1 MCWELPLS
9 SSQLSKKNNMTED
22 NKDLQIKALVTELN
36 NIKKDFAI
44 KLEEI
49 QALYLEIKQQKSIN
63 EDHQKLNGRLR
74 LELEELKLNKVQAV
88 EDAKKES
95 DELMM
100 KVISKYENK
109 IKELEFQITYES
121 SNAMDDI
128 INTASKGRGE
138 IKGRLFRGTDTTKY
152 NLLVGNTTKMG
163 QYGDIEKATTGFY
176 VTGNWSRNQNN
187 VHEEQRITETTIAK
201 LTSQ

>member
-1 MCWELPLS
+1 
-9 SSQLSKKNNMTED
+9 MTED

-49 QALYLEIKQQKSIN
+49 QALYLEIKQQKSVN
-63 EDHQKLNGRLR
+63 EDHQKLNGQLR

-100 KVISKYENK
+100 KVISKYEKK
-109 IKELEFQITYES
+109 IKELKEE
-121 SNAMDDI
+121 ADEM
-128 INTASKGRGE
+128 
-138 IKGRLFRGTDTTKY
+138 L
-152 NLLVGNTTKMG
+152 
-163 QYGDIEKATTGFY
+163 QYP
-176 VTGNWSRNQNN
+176 
-187 VHEEQRITETTIAK
+187 
-201 LTSQ
+201 

>member
-9 SSQLSKKNNMTED
+9 SSQHSKKNNMTED

-49 QALYLEIKQQKSIN
+49 QALYLEIKQQKTVN
-63 EDHQKLNGRLR
+63 EEHQKLNGQLR

-109 IKELEFQITYES
+109 IKELKEE
-121 SNAMDDI
+121 ADEM
-128 INTASKGRGE
+128 
-138 IKGRLFRGTDTTKY
+138 L
-152 NLLVGNTTKMG
+152 
-163 QYGDIEKATTGFY
+163 QYP
-176 VTGNWSRNQNN
+176 
-187 VHEEQRITETTIAK
+187 
-201 LTSQ
+201 

>member
-1 MCWELPLS
+1 
-9 SSQLSKKNNMTED
+9 MTED

-49 QALYLEIKQQKSIN
+49 QALYLEIKQQKSVN
-63 EDHQKLNGRLR
+63 EDHQKLNGQLR

-100 KVISKYENK
+100 KVISKCENK
-109 IKELEFQITYES
+109 IKELKEE
-121 SNAMDDI
+121 ADEM
-128 INTASKGRGE
+128 
-138 IKGRLFRGTDTTKY
+138 L
-152 NLLVGNTTKMG
+152 
-163 QYGDIEKATTGFY
+163 QYP
-176 VTGNWSRNQNN
+176 
-187 VHEEQRITETTIAK
+187 
-201 LTSQ
+201 

>member
-9 SSQLSKKNNMTED
+9 SSQHSKKNNMTED

-49 QALYLEIKQQKSIN
+49 QALYLEIKQQRSIN
-63 EDHQKLNGRLR
+63 EDHQKLNGQLR

-100 KVISKYENK
+100 KMISKYENK
-109 IKELEFQITYES
+109 IKELKEE
-121 SNAMDDI
+121 ADEM
-128 INTASKGRGE
+128 
-138 IKGRLFRGTDTTKY
+138 L
-152 NLLVGNTTKMG
+152 
-163 QYGDIEKATTGFY
+163 QYP
-176 VTGNWSRNQNN
+176 
-187 VHEEQRITETTIAK
+187 
-201 LTSQ
+201 

>member
-9 SSQLSKKNNMTED
+9 SSQHSKKNNMTED

-49 QALYLEIKQQKSIN
+49 QALYLEIKQQKTIN
-63 EDHQKLNGRLR
+63 EDHQKLNGQLR
-74 LELEELKLNKVQAV
+74 LELEELKLNKIQAV

-109 IKELEFQITYES
+109 IKELKEE
-121 SNAMDDI
+121 ADEM
-128 INTASKGRGE
+128 
-138 IKGRLFRGTDTTKY
+138 L
-152 NLLVGNTTKMG
+152 
-163 QYGDIEKATTGFY
+163 QYP
-176 VTGNWSRNQNN
+176 
-187 VHEEQRITETTIAK
+187 
-201 LTSQ
+201 

>member
-9 SSQLSKKNNMTED
+9 SSQHSKKNNMTED

-49 QALYLEIKQQKSIN
+49 QALYLEIKQQKGIN

-109 IKELEFQITYES
+109 IKELKEE
-121 SNAMDDI
+121 ADEM
-128 INTASKGRGE
+128 
-138 IKGRLFRGTDTTKY
+138 L
-152 NLLVGNTTKMG
+152 
-163 QYGDIEKATTGFY
+163 QYP
-176 VTGNWSRNQNN
+176 
-187 VHEEQRITETTIAK
+187 
-201 LTSQ
+201 

>member
-9 SSQLSKKNNMTED
+9 SSQHSKKNNMTED

-109 IKELEFQITYES
+109 IKELKEE
-121 SNAMDDI
+121 ADEM
-128 INTASKGRGE
+128 
-138 IKGRLFRGTDTTKY
+138 L
-152 NLLVGNTTKMG
+152 
-163 QYGDIEKATTGFY
+163 QYP
-176 VTGNWSRNQNN
+176 
-187 VHEEQRITETTIAK
+187 
-201 LTSQ
+201 

>member
-9 SSQLSKKNNMTED
+9 SSQHSKKNNMTED

-49 QALYLEIKQQKSIN
+49 QALYLEIKQQKTIN
-63 EDHQKLNGRLR
+63 EEHQKLNGQLR

-100 KVISKYENK
+100 KMISKYENK
-109 IKELEFQITYES
+109 IKELKEE
-121 SNAMDDI
+121 ADEM
-128 INTASKGRGE
+128 
-138 IKGRLFRGTDTTKY
+138 L
-152 NLLVGNTTKMG
+152 
-163 QYGDIEKATTGFY
+163 QYP
-176 VTGNWSRNQNN
+176 W
-187 VHEEQRITETTIAK
+187 
-201 LTSQ
+201 

>member
-9 SSQLSKKNNMTED
+9 SSQHSKKNNMTED

-49 QALYLEIKQQKSIN
+49 QALYLEIKQQKSVN
-63 EDHQKLNGRLR
+63 EDHQKLNGQLR

-109 IKELEFQITYES
+109 IKELKEE
-121 SNAMDDI
+121 ADEM
-128 INTASKGRGE
+128 
-138 IKGRLFRGTDTTKY
+138 L
-152 NLLVGNTTKMG
+152 
-163 QYGDIEKATTGFY
+163 QYP
-176 VTGNWSRNQNN
+176 W
-187 VHEEQRITETTIAK
+187 
-201 LTSQ
+201 

>member
-9 SSQLSKKNNMTED
+9 SSQHSKKNNMTED

-49 QALYLEIKQQKSIN
+49 QALYLEIKQQKSVN
-63 EDHQKLNGRLR
+63 EDHQKLNGQLR
-74 LELEELKLNKVQAV
+74 LELEELKLNKIQAV

-100 KVISKYENK
+100 KMISKYENK
-109 IKELEFQITYES
+109 IKELKEE
-121 SNAMDDI
+121 ADEM
-128 INTASKGRGE
+128 
-138 IKGRLFRGTDTTKY
+138 L
-152 NLLVGNTTKMG
+152 
-163 QYGDIEKATTGFY
+163 QYP
-176 VTGNWSRNQNN
+176 
-187 VHEEQRITETTIAK
+187 
-201 LTSQ
+201 

>member
-9 SSQLSKKNNMTED
+9 SSQHSKKNNMTED

-49 QALYLEIKQQKSIN
+49 QALYLEIKQQKTIN

-100 KVISKYENK
+100 KMISKYENK
-109 IKELEFQITYES
+109 IKELKEE
-121 SNAMDDI
+121 ADEM
-128 INTASKGRGE
+128 
-138 IKGRLFRGTDTTKY
+138 L
-152 NLLVGNTTKMG
+152 
-163 QYGDIEKATTGFY
+163 QYP
-176 VTGNWSRNQNN
+176 
-187 VHEEQRITETTIAK
+187 
-201 LTSQ
+201 

>member
-9 SSQLSKKNNMTED
+9 SSQHSKKNNMTED

-49 QALYLEIKQQKSIN
+49 QALYLEIKQQKTVN
-63 EDHQKLNGRLR
+63 EDHQKLNGQLR

-109 IKELEFQITYES
+109 IKELKEE
-121 SNAMDDI
+121 ADEM
-128 INTASKGRGE
+128 
-138 IKGRLFRGTDTTKY
+138 L
-152 NLLVGNTTKMG
+152 
-163 QYGDIEKATTGFY
+163 QYP
-176 VTGNWSRNQNN
+176 
-187 VHEEQRITETTIAK
+187 
-201 LTSQ
+201 

>member
-1 MCWELPLS
+1 
-9 SSQLSKKNNMTED
+9 MTED

-49 QALYLEIKQQKSIN
+49 QALYLEIKQQKTVN
-63 EDHQKLNGRLR
+63 EDHQKLNGQLR
-74 LELEELKLNKVQAV
+74 LELGELKLNKVQAV

-109 IKELEFQITYES
+109 IKELKEE
-121 SNAMDDI
+121 ADEM
-128 INTASKGRGE
+128 
-138 IKGRLFRGTDTTKY
+138 L
-152 NLLVGNTTKMG
+152 
-163 QYGDIEKATTGFY
+163 QYP
-176 VTGNWSRNQNN
+176 
-187 VHEEQRITETTIAK
+187 
-201 LTSQ
+201 

>member
-9 SSQLSKKNNMTED
+9 SSQHSKKNNMTED

-49 QALYLEIKQQKSIN
+49 QALYLEIKQQKTIN
-63 EDHQKLNGRLR
+63 EEHQKLNGQLR

-100 KVISKYENK
+100 KIISKYENK
-109 IKELEFQITYES
+109 IKELKEE
-121 SNAMDDI
+121 ADEM
-128 INTASKGRGE
+128 
-138 IKGRLFRGTDTTKY
+138 L
-152 NLLVGNTTKMG
+152 
-163 QYGDIEKATTGFY
+163 QYP
-176 VTGNWSRNQNN
+176 
-187 VHEEQRITETTIAK
+187 
-201 LTSQ
+201 

>member
-1 MCWELPLS
+1 
-9 SSQLSKKNNMTED
+9 MTED

-49 QALYLEIKQQKSIN
+49 QALYLEIKQQKTIN
-63 EDHQKLNGRLR
+63 EEHQKLNGQLR
-74 LELEELKLNKVQAV
+74 LDLEELKLNKVQSV

-109 IKELEFQITYES
+109 IKELKEE
-121 SNAMDDI
+121 ADEM
-128 INTASKGRGE
+128 
-138 IKGRLFRGTDTTKY
+138 L
-152 NLLVGNTTKMG
+152 
-163 QYGDIEKATTGFY
+163 QYP
-176 VTGNWSRNQNN
+176 
-187 VHEEQRITETTIAK
+187 
-201 LTSQ
+201 

>member
-9 SSQLSKKNNMTED
+9 SSQHSKKNNMTED

-100 KVISKYENK
+100 KMISKYENK
-109 IKELEFQITYES
+109 IKELKEE
-121 SNAMDDI
+121 ADEM
-128 INTASKGRGE
+128 
-138 IKGRLFRGTDTTKY
+138 L
-152 NLLVGNTTKMG
+152 
-163 QYGDIEKATTGFY
+163 QYP
-176 VTGNWSRNQNN
+176 
-187 VHEEQRITETTIAK
+187 
-201 LTSQ
+201 

>member
-9 SSQLSKKNNMTED
+9 SSQHSKKNNMTED

-49 QALYLEIKQQKSIN
+49 QALYLEIKQQKSVN
-63 EDHQKLNGRLR
+63 EDHQKLNGQLR
-74 LELEELKLNKVQAV
+74 LELEELKINKVQAV

-109 IKELEFQITYES
+109 IKELKEE
-121 SNAMDDI
+121 ADEM
-128 INTASKGRGE
+128 
-138 IKGRLFRGTDTTKY
+138 L
-152 NLLVGNTTKMG
+152 
-163 QYGDIEKATTGFY
+163 QYP
-176 VTGNWSRNQNN
+176 
-187 VHEEQRITETTIAK
+187 
-201 LTSQ
+201 

>member
-1 MCWELPLS
+1 
-9 SSQLSKKNNMTED
+9 MTED

-49 QALYLEIKQQKSIN
+49 QALYLEIKQQKTIN
-63 EDHQKLNGRLR
+63 EEHQKLNGQLR

-109 IKELEFQITYES
+109 IKELKEE
-121 SNAMDDI
+121 ADEM
-128 INTASKGRGE
+128 
-138 IKGRLFRGTDTTKY
+138 L
-152 NLLVGNTTKMG
+152 
-163 QYGDIEKATTGFY
+163 QYP
-176 VTGNWSRNQNN
+176 
-187 VHEEQRITETTIAK
+187 
-201 LTSQ
+201 

>member
-9 SSQLSKKNNMTED
+9 SSQHSKKNNMTED

-49 QALYLEIKQQKSIN
+49 QALYLEIKQQKTIN
-63 EDHQKLNGRLR
+63 EDHQKLNGQLR

-109 IKELEFQITYES
+109 IKELKEE
-121 SNAMDDI
+121 AD
-128 INTASKGRGE
+128 E
-138 IKGRLFRGTDTTKY
+138 IL
-152 NLLVGNTTKMG
+152 
-163 QYGDIEKATTGFY
+163 QYP
-176 VTGNWSRNQNN
+176 
-187 VHEEQRITETTIAK
+187 
-201 LTSQ
+201 

>member
-9 SSQLSKKNNMTED
+9 SSQHSKKNNMTED

-49 QALYLEIKQQKSIN
+49 QALYLEIKQQKTIN
-63 EDHQKLNGRLR
+63 EEHQKLNGQLR

-109 IKELEFQITYES
+109 IKQLKEEADEML
-121 SNAMDDI
+121 
-128 INTASKGRGE
+128 
-138 IKGRLFRGTDTTKY
+138 
-152 NLLVGNTTKMG
+152 
-163 QYGDIEKATTGFY
+163 QYP
-176 VTGNWSRNQNN
+176 
-187 VHEEQRITETTIAK
+187 
-201 LTSQ
+201 

>member
-1 MCWELPLS
+1 
-9 SSQLSKKNNMTED
+9 MTED

-49 QALYLEIKQQKSIN
+49 QALYLEIKQQKTIN
-63 EDHQKLNGRLR
+63 EDHQKLNGQLR

-100 KVISKYENK
+100 KIISKYENK
-109 IKELEFQITYES
+109 IKELKEE
-121 SNAMDDI
+121 ADEM
-128 INTASKGRGE
+128 
-138 IKGRLFRGTDTTKY
+138 L
-152 NLLVGNTTKMG
+152 
-163 QYGDIEKATTGFY
+163 QYP
-176 VTGNWSRNQNN
+176 
-187 VHEEQRITETTIAK
+187 
-201 LTSQ
+201 

>member
-9 SSQLSKKNNMTED
+9 SSQHSKKNNMTED

-63 EDHQKLNGRLR
+63 EDHQKLNGQLR

-109 IKELEFQITYES
+109 IKELKEE
-121 SNAMDDI
+121 ADEM
-128 INTASKGRGE
+128 
-138 IKGRLFRGTDTTKY
+138 L
-152 NLLVGNTTKMG
+152 
-163 QYGDIEKATTGFY
+163 QYP
-176 VTGNWSRNQNN
+176 
-187 VHEEQRITETTIAK
+187 
-201 LTSQ
+201 

>member
-1 MCWELPLS
+1 
-9 SSQLSKKNNMTED
+9 MTED

-49 QALYLEIKQQKSIN
+49 QALYLEIKQQKTIN
-63 EDHQKLNGRLR
+63 EDHQKLNGQLR

-100 KVISKYENK
+100 KMISKYENK
-109 IKELEFQITYES
+109 IKELKEE
-121 SNAMDDI
+121 ADEM
-128 INTASKGRGE
+128 
-138 IKGRLFRGTDTTKY
+138 L
-152 NLLVGNTTKMG
+152 
-163 QYGDIEKATTGFY
+163 QYP
-176 VTGNWSRNQNN
+176 
-187 VHEEQRITETTIAK
+187 
-201 LTSQ
+201 

>member
-1 MCWELPLS
+1 
-9 SSQLSKKNNMTED
+9 MTED

-49 QALYLEIKQQKSIN
+49 QALYLEIKQQKTIN
-63 EDHQKLNGRLR
+63 EDHQKLNGQLR
-74 LELEELKLNKVQAV
+74 LELEELKLNKIQAV

-109 IKELEFQITYES
+109 IKELKEE
-121 SNAMDDI
+121 ADEM
-128 INTASKGRGE
+128 
-138 IKGRLFRGTDTTKY
+138 L
-152 NLLVGNTTKMG
+152 
-163 QYGDIEKATTGFY
+163 QYP
-176 VTGNWSRNQNN
+176 
-187 VHEEQRITETTIAK
+187 
-201 LTSQ
+201 

>member
-9 SSQLSKKNNMTED
+9 SSQHSKKNNMTED

-100 KVISKYENK
+100 KVISKYEKK
-109 IKELEFQITYES
+109 IKELKEE
-121 SNAMDDI
+121 ADEM
-128 INTASKGRGE
+128 
-138 IKGRLFRGTDTTKY
+138 L
-152 NLLVGNTTKMG
+152 
-163 QYGDIEKATTGFY
+163 QYP
-176 VTGNWSRNQNN
+176 W
-187 VHEEQRITETTIAK
+187 
-201 LTSQ
+201 

>member
-1 MCWELPLS
+1 
-9 SSQLSKKNNMTED
+9 MTED

-49 QALYLEIKQQKSIN
+49 QALYLEIKQQKTIN
-63 EDHQKLNGRLR
+63 VEHQKLNGQLR

-100 KVISKYENK
+100 KMISKYENK
-109 IKELEFQITYES
+109 IKELKEE
-121 SNAMDDI
+121 ADEM
-128 INTASKGRGE
+128 
-138 IKGRLFRGTDTTKY
+138 L
-152 NLLVGNTTKMG
+152 
-163 QYGDIEKATTGFY
+163 QYP
-176 VTGNWSRNQNN
+176 
-187 VHEEQRITETTIAK
+187 
-201 LTSQ
+201 

>member
-1 MCWELPLS
+1 MCWVLPLS
-9 SSQLSKKNNMTED
+9 SSQHSKKNNMTED

-109 IKELEFQITYES
+109 IKELKEE
-121 SNAMDDI
+121 ADEM
-128 INTASKGRGE
+128 
-138 IKGRLFRGTDTTKY
+138 L
-152 NLLVGNTTKMG
+152 
-163 QYGDIEKATTGFY
+163 QYP
-176 VTGNWSRNQNN
+176 
-187 VHEEQRITETTIAK
+187 
-201 LTSQ
+201 

>member
-9 SSQLSKKNNMTED
+9 SSQHSKKNNMTED

-49 QALYLEIKQQKSIN
+49 QALYLEIKQQKTIN
-63 EDHQKLNGRLR
+63 EDHQKLNGQLR

-100 KVISKYENK
+100 KIISKYENK
-109 IKELEFQITYES
+109 IKELKEE
-121 SNAMDDI
+121 ADEM
-128 INTASKGRGE
+128 
-138 IKGRLFRGTDTTKY
+138 L
-152 NLLVGNTTKMG
+152 
-163 QYGDIEKATTGFY
+163 QYP
-176 VTGNWSRNQNN
+176 
-187 VHEEQRITETTIAK
+187 
-201 LTSQ
+201 